1 MADAQVG
8 QVSLNYVDKRL
19 TQGNDGDL
27 LGTKDTGSNYNT
39 VENLR
44 ARLIA
49 IGGVYT
55 ATYVNS
61 MTVNDMV
68 YAVRLSDDA
77 AGI

>member
-8 QVSLNYVDKRL
+8 NRFGYVDKRL
-19 TQGNDGDL
+19 TQGNDGDQ
-27 LGTKDTGSNYNT
+27 LGTADTAVTYNT

-55 ATYVNS
+55 AAYVNS